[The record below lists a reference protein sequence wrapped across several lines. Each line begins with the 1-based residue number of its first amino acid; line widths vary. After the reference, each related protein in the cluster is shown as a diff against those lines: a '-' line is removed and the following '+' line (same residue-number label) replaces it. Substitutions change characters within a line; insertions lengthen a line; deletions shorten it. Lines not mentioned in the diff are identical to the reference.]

1 MSLLT
6 TTTDGQQVF
15 LTQPILTSGGSDPT
29 AGIVFTQNPG
39 PGGPKTVVL
48 QDGGDH
54 HGVPGTSGL
63 QYIIEDPETGEGTL
77 LDFASAGQ
85 QGKKLSLKHLL
96 LKYYN
101 DIVCM
106 LWTLI
111 GNQKRFVK

>member
-39 PGGPKTVVL
+39 PGGTKTVVL

-85 QGKKLSLKHLL
+85 QGKEFR
-96 LKYYN
+96 
-101 DIVCM
+101 I
-106 LWTLI
+106 T
-111 GNQKRFVK
+111 KRFVIKALRYCMLYTLIDW

>member
-77 LDFASAGQ
+77 LDFASGGQ

-96 LKYYN
+96 LKYY
-101 DIVCM
+101 DFVCM
-106 LWTLI
+106 LWTLF
-111 GNQKRFVK
+111 GNLKEFVK

>member
-1 MSLLT
+1 MILFDRKQTCLDMSLLT

-96 LKYYN
+96 LKY
-101 DIVCM
+101 V
-106 LWTLI
+106 L
-111 GNQKRFVK
+111 